1 MVIMYR
7 LDGEKQ
13 ALDKSGKQNEVRD
26 SSGAPARQIIA
37 YIDQHLLDGISLE
50 TVSKQMH
57 ISASHLIRILKK
69 EAGYTYLQYA
79 TKKKMEKAAEFL
91 EKENLKV
98 YEVSER
104 LGYNSTRYFSTL
116 FFRQFGCYPSEYFG
130 TLGKNRGTGE
140 NGGLPK

>member
-1 MVIMYR
+1 MYR
-7 LDGEKQ
+7 SDGEKQ
-13 ALDKSGKQNEVRD
+13 ACG
-26 SSGAPARQIIA
+26 SSAALALQVTD

-69 EAGYTYLQYA
+69 ETGYTYLQYA

-116 FFRQFGCYPSEYFG
+116 FFRQFGCYPSEYFE
-130 TLGKNRGTGE
+130 TLGKDREGSEMGDCSNNVG
-140 NGGLPK
+140 